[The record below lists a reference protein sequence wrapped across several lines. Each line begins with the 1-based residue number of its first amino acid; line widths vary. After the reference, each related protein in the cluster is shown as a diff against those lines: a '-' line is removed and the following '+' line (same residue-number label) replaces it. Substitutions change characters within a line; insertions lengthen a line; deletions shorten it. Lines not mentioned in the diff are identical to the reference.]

1 MTKPRQI
8 EQAISALML
17 AAIAILAWIPLI
29 AQSGRQPYM
38 VWMLLPVSL
47 AMVLFALA
55 LVYDV
60 AERMLGSGRGIY
72 AVAVFC
78 TVPGVGLAAADP
90 AAMQLAAFLV
100 FNAAAVFLASR
111 ARGEERPFF
120 IGMLALLLLA
130 AGVFFGFPA
139 AALAFFLAIAL
150 AAREIAQ
157 RPARLLLILTL
168 WLLYLVGAAIPRL
181 IPLPLPQ
188 FELSAM
194 ETSIASALALLP
206 WTLWVIPALVR
217 LRSRSSGAYRW
228 REVAGLTTLLALGG
242 TALLGED
249 LTVVAVAFA
258 PALALLA
265 TEVLHEDLAAD
276 RASRNIA
283 AVTWPAFLT
292 ALALLAISFLSV
304 TGVLAKPVMGATHI
318 AAAVVLAVALAWAA
332 FSRLHRWAFF
342 LLAVTG
348 VYFGLLVTQR
358 EPLFL
363 TPETAVAPV
372 SLSFFLLILAASLA
386 AAVTGTLVKRQL
398 FPGVVKEPDQARL
411 FAKNNFRRFAGS
423 EPRPLSLAGL
433 HAPFSFAVFGDVAG
447 AESLFATRRGGFFMF
462 RALARTLNES
472 SPAFAVSL
480 GDLARQAS
488 PFAYRR
494 LRRLLRKISVPL
506 AVTPGNH
513 DLFLGDVYDAGHFH
527 RLFGADNGAFD
538 AGPVRFVLLNNA
550 YGFVSDTQ
558 FEWLERVL
566 SEGKPFTLVFCH
578 KPVFEQR
585 SDVFYAMET
594 REHAQKLHELF
605 CARAVTAVFSG
616 HIHSLLHEQ
625 REGVT
630 YIISGGG
637 GSKLT
642 SADDRYHY
650 LLVDVREQ
658 EIVVRALPL
667 GWKRLPGAS
676 PLLELRFVPRP

>member
-8 EQAISALML
+8 GQAISALTL
-17 AAIAILAWIPLI
+17 VAIAVLAWFPLI
-29 AQSGRQPYM
+29 AQAGGQPYM

-47 AMVLFALA
+47 ATVLFALA

-60 AERMLGSGRGIY
+60 AERMLGPGRGIY

-78 TVPGVGLAAADP
+78 TVPGVGLAASDP
-90 AAMQLAAFLV
+90 AAMHLAAFLV

-111 ARGEERPFF
+111 SRGDERPFF
-120 IGMLALLLLA
+120 LAMLAFLLLV
-130 AGVFFGFPA
+130 AGAFFGFPPA
-139 AALAFFLAIAL
+139 AIAFFFAIVLAVGEVGK
-150 AAREIAQ
+150 RQ
-157 RPARLLLILTL
+157 TRVLLSLSL
-168 WLLYLVGAAIPRL
+168 WLLYLVGAAIRRL
-181 IPLPLPQ
+181 INLPLPQ
-188 FELSAM
+188 FELSGSGI
-194 ETSIASALALLP
+194 TLVSALSLLP
-206 WTLWVIPALVR
+206 WTLWIIPAL
-217 LRSRSSGAYRW
+217 LRFRSPSPHSPRW
-228 REVAGLTTLLALGG
+228 RRAAALLALLAPAFAVLPGN
-242 TALLGED
+242 D
-249 LTVVAVAFA
+249 LTAVSVALA

-265 TEVLHEDLAAD
+265 TQLLHEDLAAD
-276 RASRNIA
+276 RASSKI
-283 AVTWPAFLT
+283 PAITLPSLLT
-292 ALALLAISFLSV
+292 ALALLAISLLSV

-318 AAAVVLAVALAWAA
+318 AAGVILAVALAWAA

-358 EPLFL
+358 EALF
-363 TPETAVAPV
+363 PSVETASAAVT
-372 SLSFFLLILAASLA
+372 LSFFLLILAASLA
-386 AAVTGTLVKRQL
+386 AAVTATLVKRKL
-398 FPGVVKEPDQARL
+398 FSGGVKEPDEARL
-411 FAKNNFRRFAGS
+411 FAADSFRSFAGS
-423 EPRPLSLAGL
+423 EPRPVSLADL

-462 RALARTLNES
+462 RALARALNES

-480 GDLARQAS
+480 GDLAREAS

-494 LRRLLRKISVPL
+494 LRRLLRKIFAPL

-513 DLFLGDVYDAGHFH
+513 DVFLGNVYDAAHFH
-527 RLFGADNGAFD
+527 RLFGADNCAFD

-550 YGFVSDTQ
+550 FGFVSEAQ
-558 FEWLERVL
+558 FEWLARVL
-566 SEGKPFTLVFCH
+566 SEGRPFTLVFCH

-594 REHAQKLHELF
+594 REHAQRLHELF
-605 CARAVTAVFSG
+605 CARGVTAVFSG
-616 HIHSLLHEQ
+616 HIHSLLHE
-625 REGVT
+625 RRDGVT

-650 LLVDVREQ
+650 LLVDVSAQ
-658 EIVVRALPL
+658 EVVVRALPL

-676 PLLELRFVPRP
+676 PLLELHLAPRP

>member
-8 EQAISALML
+8 EQAISALVL
-17 AAIAILAWIPLI
+17 VAIAILAWFPLI
-29 AQSGRQPYM
+29 VQSQGRPYTA
-38 VWMLLPVSL
+38 WMLVPMSL

-60 AERMLGSGRGIY
+60 AERMLGPGRGIY

-78 TVPGVGLAAADP
+78 TVPAVGLAACDP

-120 IGMLALLLLA
+120 LGMLALLLLV
-130 AGVFFGFPA
+130 AGAFFGFPA
-139 AALAFFLAIAL
+139 AAMVFAFAIVLAVG
-150 AAREIAQ
+150 EISK
-157 RPARLLLILTL
+157 RPARVLLGMCLLL
-168 WLLYLVGAAIPRL
+168 LYVVSANIRFL
-181 IPLPLPQ
+181 IDLPLPH
-188 FELSAM
+188 FTLGRSAFTLTSVLS
-194 ETSIASALALLP
+194 LLP
-206 WTLWVIPALVR
+206 WTLWIIPALLR
-217 LRSRSSGAYRW
+217 FRSRSSAEHRW
-228 REVAGLTTLLALGG
+228 RTAAALFALVAPPFAVLFGDNV
-242 TALLGED
+242 TA
-249 LTVVAVAFA
+249 VSVAFA

-265 TEVLHEDLAAD
+265 THLLHEDLAAG
-276 RASRNIA
+276 RAARNIP
-283 AVTWPAFLT
+283 AVTLPALLT
-292 ALALLAISFLSV
+292 ALALLTVAFFSV
-304 TGVLAKPVMGATHI
+304 IGVLAKPVMGATHI
-318 AAAVVLAVALAWAA
+318 AAGVILAVALAWAA

-342 LLAVTG
+342 LLAIAG

-358 EPLFL
+358 EPLF
-363 TPETAVAPV
+363 PSVETAAAPV
-372 SLSFFLLILAASLA
+372 PLSFFLLILAASLA
-386 AAVTGTLVKRQL
+386 AAVTATLVKRKL
-398 FPGVVKEPDQARL
+398 FSGEVKEPDEARL
-411 FAKNNFRRFAGS
+411 FAADSFRSFAGS
-423 EPRPLSLAGL
+423 EPRPVSLADL

-472 SPAFAVSL
+472 SPTFAVSL
-480 GDLARQAS
+480 GDLAREAS

-494 LRRLLRKISVPL
+494 LRRLLRKISAPL
-506 AVTPGNH
+506 TVTPGNH
-513 DLFLGDVYDAGHFH
+513 DVFLGDTYDAAHFH

-550 YGFVSDTQ
+550 FGFVSEAQ
-558 FEWLERVL
+558 FEWLDRVL
-566 SEGKPFTLVFCH
+566 SEGRPFTVVFCH

-594 REHAQKLHELF
+594 REHAQRLHELF
-605 CARAVTAVFSG
+605 CARGVTAVFSG
-616 HIHSLLHEQ
+616 HIHSLLHE
-625 REGVT
+625 RRDGVT

-650 LLVDVREQ
+650 LLVAVRAQ

-667 GWKRLPGAS
+667 GWKRLPGVS
-676 PLLELRFVPRP
+676 PLLELHFAPRP